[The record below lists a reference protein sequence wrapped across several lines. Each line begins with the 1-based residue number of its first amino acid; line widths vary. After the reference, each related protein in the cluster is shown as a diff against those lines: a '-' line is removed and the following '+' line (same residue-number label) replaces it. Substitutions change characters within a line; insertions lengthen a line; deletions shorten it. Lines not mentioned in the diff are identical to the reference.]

1 MMNRILGWIV
11 DRLRWLF
18 LIATGIGV
26 VLVYMGWSDGSRIR
40 DLQANGIEATAIID
54 GATRTKGRRSGESF
68 TLKLSW
74 RDAKGAL
81 LTSDRV
87 PVSNE
92 FARRIIRND
101 KVVLDRVRIKYLA
114 DGIDAPPLVLDD
126 AARQAERDDFMLTL
140 GLGLAGGGAVCSL
153 LMFLLARRRRDAV
166 ASVPAR

>member
-1 MMNRILGWIV
+1 MMNRIFAWIV

-26 VLVYMGWSDGSRIR
+26 VLIYMGWTDGARIR
-40 DLQANGIEATAIID
+40 DLHANGVETTAAVN

-74 RDAKGAL
+74 RDAKGAV

-87 PVSNE
+87 PVSND
-92 FARRIIRND
+92 FARRIIRD
-101 KVVLDRVRIKYLA
+101 GRVTLDRVRIKYLA
-114 DGIDAPPLVLDD
+114 DAIDTQPLVLDD
-126 AARQAERDDFMLTL
+126 AARQAETDDFMLTM
-140 GLGLAGGGAVCSL
+140 GLSLAGGGAVCSL

-166 ASVPAR
+166 ASA